1 MRERDTDRRW
11 RLRGKDKGGIAILRG
26 TGRTKVRW
34 VVGGKKI
41 RVETGFDMSSGVRI
55 SLRCS
60 RESVRL
66 RIERGSETKSR
77 R

>member
-11 RLRGKDKGGIAILRG
+11 RVRGKDTEGGTAIPRG
-26 TGRTKVRW
+26 TGRIKDRW
-34 VVGGKKI
+34 VVGGEKI
-41 RVETGFDMSSGVRI
+41 RIETGFDTGSGVRI

-66 RIERGSETKSR
+66 RAG
-77 R
+77 